1 MFEQVSLYL
10 YISKKGVIMAKKSK
24 QIKFTK
30 EELSGIRE
38 VRNSFNNITTNFGN
52 LEVQRIQNEQRLSAI
67 EQQKVIAEN
76 EYNQVIQQEAEL
88 LNNLN
93 EKYGQGSLD
102 LEKGVFTPI
111 EEKK

>member
-1 MFEQVSLYL
+1 
-10 YISKKGVIMAKKSK
+10 MAKKSK

-38 VRNSFNNITTNFGN
+38 VRNSFNNITTNFGS
-52 LEVQRIQNEQRLSAI
+52 LEVQRIQAEQRLDAI

-88 LNNLN
+88 LNN
-93 EKYGQGSLD
+93 
-102 LEKGVFTPI
+102 
-111 EEKK
+111 

>member
-1 MFEQVSLYL
+1 
-10 YISKKGVIMAKKSK
+10 MAKKSK
-24 QIKFTK
+24 EIKFTK

-52 LEVQRIQNEQRLSAI
+52 LEVQRIQTEQRLSAI

-76 EYNQVIQQEAEL
+76 EYNQVIQQEVEL

>member
-1 MFEQVSLYL
+1 
-10 YISKKGVIMAKKSK
+10 MAKKSK

-52 LEVQRIQNEQRLSAI
+52 LEVQRIQAEQRLAAI

-76 EYNQVIQQEAEL
+76 EYNQVIQQEVEL

>member
-1 MFEQVSLYL
+1 
-10 YISKKGVIMAKKSK
+10 MAKKSK

-52 LEVQRIQNEQRLSAI
+52 LEVQRIKAEQRLAAI

-76 EYNQVIQQEAEL
+76 EYNQVIQQEVEL

-93 EKYGQGSLD
+93 EKYGQGTLD
-102 LEKGVFTPI
+102 LEQGIFTPA
-111 EEKK
+111 E

>member
-1 MFEQVSLYL
+1 
-10 YISKKGVIMAKKSK
+10 MAKKSK

-38 VRNSFNNITTNFGN
+38 VRNSYNNITTNFGN
-52 LEVQRIQNEQRLSAI
+52 LEVQRIQTEQRLSAI

-76 EYNQVIQQEAEL
+76 EYNQVIQQEVEL

>member
-1 MFEQVSLYL
+1 
-10 YISKKGVIMAKKSK
+10 MAKKSN

-52 LEVQRIQNEQRLSAI
+52 LEVQRIQTEQRLSAI

-76 EYNQVIQQEAEL
+76 EYNQVIQQEVEL

-102 LEKGVFTPI
+102 LEKGVFTPN

>member
-1 MFEQVSLYL
+1 
-10 YISKKGVIMAKKSK
+10 MAKKSK

-30 EELSGIRE
+30 EGLSGIRE
-38 VRNSFNNITTNFGN
+38 VRNSFNNITTNFGS
-52 LEVQRIQNEQRLSAI
+52 LEVQRIQAEQRLAAI

-102 LEKGVFTPI
+102 LEQGIFTPA
-111 EEKK
+111 E

>member
-1 MFEQVSLYL
+1 
-10 YISKKGVIMAKKSK
+10 MAKKSK

-38 VRNSFNNITTNFGN
+38 VRNSFNNITTNFGS
-52 LEVQRIQNEQRLSAI
+52 LEVQRIQAEQRLAAI

-102 LEKGVFTPI
+102 LEQGIFTPA
-111 EEKK
+111 E

>member
-1 MFEQVSLYL
+1 
-10 YISKKGVIMAKKSK
+10 MAKKSN

-38 VRNSFNNITTNFGN
+38 VRNSYNNITTNFGN
-52 LEVQRIQNEQRLSAI
+52 LEVQRIQTEQRLSAI

-76 EYNQVIQQEAEL
+76 EYNQVIQQEVEL

>member
-1 MFEQVSLYL
+1 
-10 YISKKGVIMAKKSK
+10 MAKKSK

-38 VRNSFNNITTNFGN
+38 VRNSFNNITTNFGS
-52 LEVQRIQNEQRLSAI
+52 LEVQRIQAEQRLAAI

-76 EYNQVIQQEAEL
+76 EYNQVIQPEAEL

-102 LEKGVFTPI
+102 LEQGVFTPA
-111 EEKK
+111 ESKK

>member
-1 MFEQVSLYL
+1 
-10 YISKKGVIMAKKSK
+10 MAKKSN

-52 LEVQRIQNEQRLSAI
+52 LEVQRIQTDQRLSAI

-76 EYNQVIQQEAEL
+76 EYNQVIQQEVEL

>member
-1 MFEQVSLYL
+1 
-10 YISKKGVIMAKKSK
+10 MAKKAK

-38 VRNSFNNITTNFGN
+38 VRNSFNNITTNFGS
-52 LEVQRIQNEQRLSAI
+52 LEVQRIQAEQRLAAI

-102 LEKGVFTPI
+102 LEQGVFTPA
-111 EEKK
+111 ESKK

>member
-1 MFEQVSLYL
+1 
-10 YISKKGVIMAKKSK
+10 MAKKSK

-38 VRNSFNNITTNFGN
+38 VRNSYNNITTNFGN
-52 LEVQRIQNEQRLSAI
+52 LEVQRIKAEQRLAAI

-76 EYNQVIQQEAEL
+76 EYNQVIQQEVEL

-93 EKYGQGSLD
+93 EKYGQGTLD
-102 LEKGVFTPI
+102 LEQGIFTPA
-111 EEKK
+111 E

>member
-1 MFEQVSLYL
+1 
-10 YISKKGVIMAKKSK
+10 MAKKSK

-38 VRNSFNNITTNFGN
+38 VRNSFNNITTNFGS
-52 LEVQRIQNEQRLSAI
+52 LEVQRIQAEQRLAAI

-102 LEKGVFTPI
+102 LEQGVFTPA
-111 EEKK
+111 E

>member
-1 MFEQVSLYL
+1 
-10 YISKKGVIMAKKSK
+10 MAKKSK

-52 LEVQRIQNEQRLSAI
+52 LEVQRIKAEQRLAAI

-76 EYNQVIQQEAEL
+76 EYNQVIQQEVEL

-93 EKYGQGSLD
+93 EKYGQGTLD
-102 LEKGVFTPI
+102 LEQGIFTPA
-111 EEKK
+111 ESKK

>member
-1 MFEQVSLYL
+1 
-10 YISKKGVIMAKKSK
+10 MAKKSK

-38 VRNSFNNITTNFGN
+38 VRNSFNNITTKFGS
-52 LEVQRIQNEQRLSAI
+52 LEVQRIQAEQRLAAI

-102 LEKGVFTPI
+102 LEQGIFTPA
-111 EEKK
+111 E

>member
-1 MFEQVSLYL
+1 
-10 YISKKGVIMAKKSK
+10 MAKKSK

-38 VRNSFNNITTNFGN
+38 VRNSFNNITTNFGS
-52 LEVQRIQNEQRLSAI
+52 LEVQRIQAEQRLAAI

-76 EYNQVIQQEAEL
+76 EYNQVIQKEVEL

-93 EKYGQGSLD
+93 EKYGQGTLD
-102 LEKGVFTPI
+102 LEQGIFTPA
-111 EEKK
+111 E

>member
-1 MFEQVSLYL
+1 
-10 YISKKGVIMAKKSK
+10 MAKKSN

-52 LEVQRIQNEQRLSAI
+52 LEVQRIQTEQRLSAI

-76 EYNQVIQQEAEL
+76 EYNQVIQQEVEL

>member
-1 MFEQVSLYL
+1 
-10 YISKKGVIMAKKSK
+10 MAKKSK

-38 VRNSFNNITTNFGN
+38 VRNSFNNITTNFGS
-52 LEVQRIQNEQRLSAI
+52 LEVQRIQAEQRLAAI

-93 EKYGQGSLD
+93 EKYGQGTLD
-102 LEKGVFTPI
+102 LEQGIFTPA
-111 EEKK
+111 E

>member
-1 MFEQVSLYL
+1 
-10 YISKKGVIMAKKSK
+10 MAKKSK

-52 LEVQRIQNEQRLSAI
+52 LEVQRIKAEQRLDAI

-102 LEKGVFTPI
+102 LEQGIFTPA
-111 EEKK
+111 E

>member
-1 MFEQVSLYL
+1 
-10 YISKKGVIMAKKSK
+10 MAKKSK

-30 EELSGIRE
+30 EEHSGIRE
-38 VRNSFNNITTNFGN
+38 VRNSFNNITTNFGS
-52 LEVQRIQNEQRLSAI
+52 LEVQRIQAEQRLAAI

-102 LEKGVFTPI
+102 LEQGIFTPA
-111 EEKK
+111 E

>member
-1 MFEQVSLYL
+1 
-10 YISKKGVIMAKKSK
+10 MAKKSK

-52 LEVQRIQNEQRLSAI
+52 LEVQRIQTEQRLSAI

-76 EYNQVIQQEAEL
+76 EYNQVIQQEVEL

-93 EKYGQGSLD
+93 EKYGQGTLD
-102 LEKGVFTPI
+102 LEQGIFTPA
-111 EEKK
+111 E

>member
-1 MFEQVSLYL
+1 
-10 YISKKGVIMAKKSK
+10 MAKKSK

-52 LEVQRIQNEQRLSAI
+52 LEVQRIQTEQRLSAI

-76 EYNQVIQQEAEL
+76 EYNQVIQQEVEL

>member
-1 MFEQVSLYL
+1 
-10 YISKKGVIMAKKSK
+10 MAKKSK

>member
-1 MFEQVSLYL
+1 
-10 YISKKGVIMAKKSK
+10 MAKKSK

-52 LEVQRIQNEQRLSAI
+52 LEVQRIQTEQRLSAI

-76 EYNQVIQQEAEL
+76 EYNQVIQQEVEL

-102 LEKGVFTPI
+102 LEKGVFTPN

>member
-1 MFEQVSLYL
+1 
-10 YISKKGVIMAKKSK
+10 MAKKSK

-38 VRNSFNNITTNFGN
+38 VRNSFNNITTNFGS
-52 LEVQRIQNEQRLSAI
+52 LEVQRIQAEQRLAAI

-102 LEKGVFTPI
+102 LEQGVFTPF

>member
-1 MFEQVSLYL
+1 
-10 YISKKGVIMAKKSK
+10 MAKKSE

-30 EELSGIRE
+30 EEVSAIRE
-38 VRNSFNNITTNFGN
+38 IRNNFNNITTNFGN
-52 LEVQRIQNEQRLSAI
+52 LEVQRIQTEQRLAAI
-67 EQQKVIAEN
+67 EQQKGIAEN

-102 LEKGVFTPI
+102 LEQGVFTPA
-111 EEKK
+111 ESKK

>member
-1 MFEQVSLYL
+1 
-10 YISKKGVIMAKKSK
+10 MAKKSN

-52 LEVQRIQNEQRLSAI
+52 LEVQRIQTEQRLSAI

-76 EYNQVIQQEAEL
+76 EYNQVIQQEVEL

-93 EKYGQGSLD
+93 EKYGQGTLD
-102 LEKGVFTPI
+102 LEQGIFTPA
-111 EEKK
+111 E

>member
-1 MFEQVSLYL
+1 
-10 YISKKGVIMAKKSK
+10 MAKKSK

-38 VRNSFNNITTNFGN
+38 VRNSFNNITTNFGS
-52 LEVQRIQNEQRLSAI
+52 LEVQRIQAEQRLAAI

-76 EYNQVIQQEAEL
+76 EYNQVIQQEVEL

-102 LEKGVFTPI
+102 LEKGVFTPN

>member
-1 MFEQVSLYL
+1 
-10 YISKKGVIMAKKSK
+10 MAKKSK

-52 LEVQRIQNEQRLSAI
+52 LEVQRIKAEQRLAAI

-76 EYNQVIQQEAEL
+76 EYNQVIQQEVEL

>member
-1 MFEQVSLYL
+1 
-10 YISKKGVIMAKKSK
+10 MAQKSK

>member
-1 MFEQVSLYL
+1 
-10 YISKKGVIMAKKSK
+10 MAKKSK

-38 VRNSFNNITTNFGN
+38 VRNSFNNITTNFGS
-52 LEVQRIQNEQRLSAI
+52 LEVQRIQAEQRLAAI

-76 EYNQVIQQEAEL
+76 EYKQVIQQEAEL

-102 LEKGVFTPI
+102 LEQGVFTPF

>member
-1 MFEQVSLYL
+1 
-10 YISKKGVIMAKKSK
+10 MAKKSE

-30 EELSGIRE
+30 EEVSAIRE
-38 VRNSFNNITTNFGN
+38 IRNNFNNITTNFGN
-52 LEVQRIQNEQRLSAI
+52 LEVQRIQTEQRLAAI

-102 LEKGVFTPI
+102 LEKGVFTPN